1 MDVGHIFARIAK
13 NRKRAEIM
21 GKTIGL
27 TGSVAT
33 GKSTVSN
40 MIQQAGIPLV
50 DADIAARKVVE
61 PGTEGLKEIVAYF
74 GGEILLADGTL
85 DRAKLGEI
93 IFKDKEKREKLN
105 EITHPRVK
113 DYMLEARER
122 FFRAGEELVFFDIP
136 LLFESHLESLV
147 DQIVVVWTTP
157 ETELKRLM
165 ERNNLTKEDALRR
178 IESQMGIDEKARK
191 ADFVIDNNESL
202 EKTQKQVYTFIE
214 RFVKNK

>member
-1 MDVGHIFARIAK
+1 MDAGHIFARIAK

-40 MIQQAGIPLV
+40 MIQHAGIPLV

-74 GGEILLADGTL
+74 GEEILLADGTL
-85 DRAKLGEI
+85 DRAKLGEL

-165 ERNNLTKEDALRR
+165 ERNNLTKEEALRR

>member
-1 MDVGHIFARIAK
+1 MDAGHIFARIAK

-122 FFRAGEELVFFDIP
+122 FFRSGEELVFFDIP

-202 EKTQKQVYTFIE
+202 EKTQKQVNTFIE

>member
-1 MDVGHIFARIAK
+1 MDAGHIFARIAK

-40 MIQQAGIPLV
+40 LIQQAGIPLV

-74 GGEILLADGTL
+74 GEEILLADGTL

>member
-1 MDVGHIFARIAK
+1 MDAGHIFARIAK

-40 MIQQAGIPLV
+40 MIQHAGIPLV

-74 GGEILLADGTL
+74 GEEILLADGTL

-147 DQIVVVWTTP
+147 DQIVVVWTAP

-165 ERNNLTKEDALRR
+165 ERNNLTKEEALRR

>member
-1 MDVGHIFARIAK
+1 
-13 NRKRAEIM
+13 M

-74 GGEILLADGTL
+74 GEEILLADGTL

-93 IFKDKEKREKLN
+93 IFKDKEKRKKLN

>member
-1 MDVGHIFARIAK
+1 
-13 NRKRAEIM
+13 M

-74 GGEILLADGTL
+74 GEEILLADGTL

-165 ERNNLTKEDALRR
+165 ERNNLTKEEALRR

>member
-1 MDVGHIFARIAK
+1 
-13 NRKRAEIM
+13 M

-40 MIQQAGIPLV
+40 LIQQAGIPLV

-61 PGTEGLKEIVAYF
+61 KGTGGLAEIVAYF
-74 GGEILLADGTL
+74 GKDILLEDGTL
-85 DRAKLGEI
+85 NRAKLGEI
-93 IFKDKEKREKLN
+93 IFRDKEKREKLN

-113 DYMLEARER
+113 DYMLNERER
-122 FFRAGEELVFFDIP
+122 FFEAGEKVVFFDIP

-147 DQIVVVWTTP
+147 DQIIVVWTTP

-165 ERNNLTKEDALRR
+165 ERNNLTKEEALAR
-178 IESQMGIDEKARK
+178 INSQMGIDEKAKK

-202 EKTQKQVYTFIE
+202 EKTQKQVLTFIK
-214 RFVKNK
+214 RFVNNK

>member
-1 MDVGHIFARIAK
+1 
-13 NRKRAEIM
+13 M

-40 MIQQAGIPLV
+40 MIQQVGIPLV

-74 GGEILLADGTL
+74 GEEILLADGTL
-85 DRAKLGEI
+85 NRAKLGEI

-165 ERNNLTKEDALRR
+165 ERNNITKEDALRR

>member
-1 MDVGHIFARIAK
+1 
-13 NRKRAEIM
+13 M

-74 GGEILLADGTL
+74 GEEILLADGTL

-122 FFRAGEELVFFDIP
+122 FFGAGEELVFFDIP

>member
-1 MDVGHIFARIAK
+1 
-13 NRKRAEIM
+13 M

-50 DADIAARKVVE
+50 DADVAARKVVE

-74 GGEILLADGTL
+74 GEEILLADGTL

>member
-1 MDVGHIFARIAK
+1 
-13 NRKRAEIM
+13 M

-50 DADIAARKVVE
+50 DADVAARKVVE

-74 GGEILLADGTL
+74 GEEILLADGTL

-202 EKTQKQVYTFIE
+202 EKTQKQVYSFIE

>member
-1 MDVGHIFARIAK
+1 
-13 NRKRAEIM
+13 M

-61 PGTEGLKEIVAYF
+61 PGTEGLKEIIAYF
-74 GGEILLADGTL
+74 GEEILLADGTL

>member
-1 MDVGHIFARIAK
+1 
-13 NRKRAEIM
+13 M

-61 PGTEGLKEIVAYF
+61 HGTEGLKEIVAYF
-74 GGEILLADGTL
+74 GEEILLADGTL

>member
-1 MDVGHIFARIAK
+1 
-13 NRKRAEIM
+13 M

-40 MIQQAGIPLV
+40 MIQHAGIPLV

-74 GGEILLADGTL
+74 GEEILLADGTL

-165 ERNNLTKEDALRR
+165 ERNNLTKEEALRR

>member
-1 MDVGHIFARIAK
+1 
-13 NRKRAEIM
+13 M

-74 GGEILLADGTL
+74 GEEILLADGTL

-122 FFRAGEELVFFDIP
+122 FFRAGEELIFFDIP

-214 RFVKNK
+214 RFAKNK

>member
-1 MDVGHIFARIAK
+1 MDAGHIFARIAK
-13 NRKRAEIM
+13 NRKRAGIM

-74 GGEILLADGTL
+74 GEEILLADGTL
-85 DRAKLGEI
+85 NRAKLGEI

>member
-1 MDVGHIFARIAK
+1 MDAGHIFARIAK
-13 NRKRAEIM
+13 NRKRAGIM

-74 GGEILLADGTL
+74 GEEILLADGTL
-85 DRAKLGEI
+85 NRAKLGEI

-122 FFRAGEELVFFDIP
+122 FFRSGEELVFFDIP

>member
-1 MDVGHIFARIAK
+1 
-13 NRKRAEIM
+13 M

-74 GGEILLADGTL
+74 GEEILLADGTL

-122 FFRAGEELVFFDIP
+122 FFRSGEELVFFDIP

-147 DQIVVVWTTP
+147 DQIVVVWTAP

>member
-1 MDVGHIFARIAK
+1 
-13 NRKRAEIM
+13 M

-74 GGEILLADGTL
+74 GEEILLADGTL
-85 DRAKLGEI
+85 NRAKLGEI

-122 FFRAGEELVFFDIP
+122 FFRSGEELVFFDIP

>member
-1 MDVGHIFARIAK
+1 
-13 NRKRAEIM
+13 M

-74 GGEILLADGTL
+74 GEEILLADGTL
-85 DRAKLGEI
+85 NRAKLGEI

-122 FFRAGEELVFFDIP
+122 FFRAGKELVFFDIP

>member
-1 MDVGHIFARIAK
+1 MDAGHIFARIAK

-40 MIQQAGIPLV
+40 MIQQVGIPLV

-74 GGEILLADGTL
+74 GEEILLADGTL
-85 DRAKLGEI
+85 NRAKLGEI

>member
-1 MDVGHIFARIAK
+1 MDAGHIFARIAK

-74 GGEILLADGTL
+74 GEEILLADGTL

-113 DYMLEARER
+113 DYMLEAREL

>member
-1 MDVGHIFARIAK
+1 
-13 NRKRAEIM
+13 M

-74 GGEILLADGTL
+74 GEEILLADGAL
-85 DRAKLGEI
+85 NRAKLGEI

-165 ERNNLTKEDALRR
+165 ERNDLTKEDALRR

>member
-1 MDVGHIFARIAK
+1 MDAGHIFARIAK

-74 GGEILLADGTL
+74 GEEILLADGTL

-214 RFVKNK
+214 RFAKNK

>member
-1 MDVGHIFARIAK
+1 MDAGHIFARIAK

-40 MIQQAGIPLV
+40 MIQHAGIPLV

-74 GGEILLADGTL
+74 GEEILLADGTL

-165 ERNNLTKEDALRR
+165 ERNNLTKEEALRR

>member
-1 MDVGHIFARIAK
+1 MDAGHIFARIAK

-40 MIQQAGIPLV
+40 MIQQVGIPLV

-74 GGEILLADGTL
+74 GEEILLADGTL
-85 DRAKLGEI
+85 NRAKLGEI

-122 FFRAGEELVFFDIP
+122 FFGAGEELVFFDIP

>member
-1 MDVGHIFARIAK
+1 
-13 NRKRAEIM
+13 M

-74 GGEILLADGTL
+74 GEEILLADGTL

-122 FFRAGEELVFFDIP
+122 FFRAGEELIFFDIP

>member
-1 MDVGHIFARIAK
+1 MDAGHIFARIAK

-74 GGEILLADGTL
+74 GEEILLADGTL

-122 FFRAGEELVFFDIP
+122 FFRSGEELVFFDIP

>member
-1 MDVGHIFARIAK
+1 
-13 NRKRAEIM
+13 M

-61 PGTEGLKEIVAYF
+61 RGTEGLKEIIAYF
-74 GGEILLADGTL
+74 GEEILLADGTL
-85 DRAKLGEI
+85 NRAKLGEI

-122 FFRAGEELVFFDIP
+122 FFEAGEELVFFDIP

-147 DQIVVVWTTP
+147 DKIVVVWTTP

-202 EKTQKQVYTFIE
+202 EKTQKQVLTFIK

>member
-1 MDVGHIFARIAK
+1 
-13 NRKRAEIM
+13 M

-40 MIQQAGIPLV
+40 MIQQVGIPLV

-74 GGEILLADGTL
+74 GEEILLADGTL
-85 DRAKLGEI
+85 NRAKLGEI

-122 FFRAGEELVFFDIP
+122 FFGAGEELVFFDIP

>member
-1 MDVGHIFARIAK
+1 
-13 NRKRAEIM
+13 M

-40 MIQQAGIPLV
+40 LIQQAGIPLV
-50 DADIAARKVVE
+50 DADVAARKVVE
-61 PGTEGLKEIVAYF
+61 KGTGGLAEIVAYF
-74 GGEILLADGTL
+74 GKDILLEDGTL
-85 DRAKLGEI
+85 NRAKLGEI
-93 IFKDKEKREKLN
+93 IFQDKEKREKLN

-113 DYMLEARER
+113 DYMLNERER
-122 FFRAGEELVFFDIP
+122 FFEAGEKVVFFDIP

-147 DQIVVVWTTP
+147 DQIIVVWTTP

-165 ERNNLTKEDALRR
+165 ERNNLTKEEALAR
-178 IESQMGIDEKARK
+178 INSQMGIDEKAKK

-202 EKTQKQVYTFIE
+202 EKTQKQVLTFIE
-214 RFVKNK
+214 RFVNNK

>member
-1 MDVGHIFARIAK
+1 MDAGHIFARIAK
-13 NRKRAEIM
+13 NRKRAEIV

-74 GGEILLADGTL
+74 GEEILLADGTL

-122 FFRAGEELVFFDIP
+122 FFGAGEELVFFDIP

>member
-1 MDVGHIFARIAK
+1 
-13 NRKRAEIM
+13 M

-74 GGEILLADGTL
+74 GEEILLADGTL

-113 DYMLEARER
+113 DYMLEAREG

>member
-1 MDVGHIFARIAK
+1 
-13 NRKRAEIM
+13 M

-74 GGEILLADGTL
+74 GEEILLADGTL

>member
-1 MDVGHIFARIAK
+1 MDAGHIFARIAK

-74 GGEILLADGTL
+74 GEEILHADGTL

-122 FFRAGEELVFFDIP
+122 FFRSGEELVFFDIP

>member
-1 MDVGHIFARIAK
+1 MDAGHIFARIAK

-40 MIQQAGIPLV
+40 LIQQAGIPLV

-74 GGEILLADGTL
+74 GEEILLADGTL

-202 EKTQKQVYTFIE
+202 EKTQKQVYTFIK